1 MPLLQLDGPALAR
14 RVGEAVPESVIP
26 SFASLSSESGFTG
39 LKDYQ
44 DASQETLWV
53 EAPYIAEV
61 AAFLQQDEE
70 LDFQYLNAISAIDF
84 VGHFELVYHL
94 TSFRKGHKATMR
106 ARLEG
111 RENLTAPSVY
121 HLWRGADFQEREI
134 WDLMGIRFEGHPNM
148 KRIMLWEGFE
158 GHPLRK
164 DFLG

>member
-1 MPLLQLDGPALAR
+1 MALLQLEGPLLSE
-14 RVGEAVPESVIP
+14 RVASVLP
-26 SFASLSSESGFTG
+26 GSVEDTPYG
-39 LKDYQ
+39 
-44 DASQETLWV
+44 DAELWV
-53 EAPYIAEV
+53 KPGAIADV
-61 AAFLQQDEE
+61 AGFLQRDEE

-84 VGHFELVYHL
+84 VGYFELVYHL

-111 RENLTAPSVY
+111 RENLSAPSVY

-134 WDLMGIRFEGHPNM
+134 WDLMGIRFDGHPNM
-148 KRIMLWEGFE
+148 KRIMLWEGFD

>member
-1 MPLLQLDGPALAR
+1 MPLLQFDGPALAR
-14 RVGEAVPESVIP
+14 RVGEAVPDSVIP

-44 DASQETLWV
+44 DVSQEALWV
-53 EAPYIAEV
+53 KAPYIAEV

>member
-1 MPLLQLDGPALAR
+1 MALLQLDGPVLAW
-14 RVGEAVPESVIP
+14 RVGDAVPDSVEYGNDN
-26 SFASLSSESGFTG
+26 A
-39 LKDYQ
+39 
-44 DASQETLWV
+44 LWV
-53 EAPYIAEV
+53 KTPCIAEV

-94 TSFRKGHKATMR
+94 TSFRKGHKVTMR
-106 ARLEG
+106 SRLEG
-111 RENLTAPSVY
+111 RDDLVAPSVY